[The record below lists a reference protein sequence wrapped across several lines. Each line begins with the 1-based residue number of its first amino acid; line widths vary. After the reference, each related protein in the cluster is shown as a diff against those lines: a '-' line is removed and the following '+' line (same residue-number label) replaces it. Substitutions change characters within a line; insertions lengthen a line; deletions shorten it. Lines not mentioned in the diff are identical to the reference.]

1 MRQLHYGVG
10 VRTTDPAWWEYI
22 DGLRD
27 IHDLTPRSHADHHKQ
42 SLTPYLPFFF
52 TWHTTPNVADA
63 LAGLSNDE
71 QWSKPSCAL
80 AVPKHIRSRCTTF
93 ACTTYAQPQRPAP
106 HVNTSVQPTGITP
119 YLVIMAHH
127 NLIGV
132 LTLASGRNDAREL
145 S

>member
-63 LAGLSNDE
+63 LAGLSND
-71 QWSKPSCAL
+71 QNRPVRCAQL
-80 AVPKHIRSRCTTF
+80 PKHIRSTLRLHVRNSRSVRPHMSTRR
-93 ACTTYAQPQRPAP
+93 YSPQ
-106 HVNTSVQPTGITP
+106 V
-119 YLVIMAHH
+119 
-127 NLIGV
+127 
-132 LTLASGRNDAREL
+132 
-145 S
+145 